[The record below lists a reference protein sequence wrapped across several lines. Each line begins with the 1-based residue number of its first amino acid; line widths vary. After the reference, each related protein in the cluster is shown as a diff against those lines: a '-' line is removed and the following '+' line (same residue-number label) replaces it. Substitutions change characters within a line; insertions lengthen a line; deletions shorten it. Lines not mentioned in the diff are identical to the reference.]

1 MKHIEDDAG
10 SKGAGGMA
18 LMGCDIKH
26 LAGLQNPRD
35 AGDRELEGAAQ
46 QQGPLLVRVGVI
58 GDDGARSDVN
68 STLGNVVGVD
78 IAAVV
83 ARSDLTRRDG
93 GEVKELSQGIVSGGD
108 SGDPT
113 VGLDRVH
120 GLCHTR
126 DMTIKRLDH
135 VSVVVD
141 DLPAAIAFFTAL
153 GMTIEGEAPVEGPW
167 VDRVNGL
174 ESVQV
179 DIVMMRTPDGHGR
192 LELTKFRNPKLVEI
206 EPAIAPPNT
215 LGLRSVMFTVES
227 VDDTVARL
235 RANGAQLVGEVA
247 QYEDKYR
254 LCYMRGP
261 AGIIVALAEELR
273 TSAPR

>member
-1 MKHIEDDAG
+1 MAPIGSRHRPAG
-10 SKGAGGMA
+10 STASRTRLRRKP
-18 LMGCDIKH
+18 
-26 LAGLQNPRD
+26 Q
-35 AGDRELEGAAQ
+35 
-46 QQGPLLVRVGVI
+46 
-58 GDDGARSDVN
+58 
-68 STLGNVVGVD
+68 GVD
-78 IAAVV
+78 GRTGALSWLNCFRPLKLRDEHRAA
-83 ARSDLTRRDG
+83 RR
-93 GEVKELSQGIVSGGD
+93 
-108 SGDPT
+108 T
-113 VGLDRVH
+113 VGRAAAHV
-120 GLCHTR
+120 LCHG
-126 DMTIKRLDH
+126 DMTIKRLEH

-141 DLPAAIAFFTAL
+141 DLAAAIAFFTAL
-153 GMTIEGEAPVEGPW
+153 GMTLEGEMPVEGPW

-235 RANGAQLVGEVA
+235 RANGAELIGEVA

-254 LCYMRGP
+254 LCYVRGP
-261 AGIIVALAEELR
+261 AGIIVALAEELF
-273 TSAPR
+273 